1 MALSEF
7 DRELDDGTVERFCP
21 KCREWK
27 LKEEYFRKNGSGR
40 RELCAPCDREMR
52 NEKRQ
57 KLIRGATQQL
67 IKQLGGGKPVAGI
80 EVPHTSE
87 MASAIVKN
95 LGGLDGLAQMYTDAM
110 QASYAADPTSK
121 VTLEYFKLT
130 AGIITK
136 STDQRETAP
145 DVAQMSDEDLNVEL
159 TAMIGRLLDKDPNIL
174 NEIMET
180 RLIED
185 NGSDG

>member
-1 MALSEF
+1 MALSEL
-7 DRELDDGTVERFCP
+7 DRELDDGTVERYCP
-21 KCREWK
+21 ACNTWLVKDEN
-27 LKEEYFRKNGSGR
+27 FRKNGSGR
-40 RELCAPCDREMR
+40 RELCAPCDKNR
-52 NEKRQ
+52 NIEKRQ

-95 LGGLDGLAQMYTDAM
+95 LGGLEGLAQMYTDAM
-110 QASYAADPTSK
+110 QASYASDPTSK

>member
-7 DRELDDGTVERFCP
+7 DRQLEDGTVERYCP
-21 KCREWK
+21 KCKEWK
-27 LKEEYFRKNGSGR
+27 EKEIHFRKNGSGR
-40 RELCAPCDREMR
+40 RELCSPCDTKR
-52 NEKRQ
+52 NIEKRQ
-57 KLIRGATQQL
+57 KLIRGATQNL

-87 MASAIVKN
+87 MAESIVKN
-95 LGGLDGLAQMYTDAM
+95 LGGLAGLTEMYTNAM
-110 QASYAADPTSK
+110 KAAYATDPTSK

-136 STDQRETAP
+136 STDQRESAP
-145 DVAQMSDEDLNVEL
+145 DVAQMSDDDLNQEL
-159 TAMIGRLLDKDPNIL
+159 TAMIGRLLDSDPDIL

-180 RLIED
+180 RVIEEERD
-185 NGSDG
+185 D